1 MKLNEKINYCRKK
14 AGLSQLDLADLLG
27 VSRQS
32 VSKWETGEANP
43 EVTKIPQLAKVFGVS
58 ADWLLS
64 EDEPETA
71 DTPPASAAEA
81 AAPDWPDWVEHLP
94 RHISRMVKRFG
105 WLYGVKVAVGGAIFA
120 AFGLFGRAM
129 FHQMIFESVNTGF
142 ESIGIPVEGF
152 GYDGTMDVFFNSPF
166 SSFQNSSWRMASM
179 FTGFVIALGIVIML
193 AGIILAVVLK
203 RWGKKKPE

>member
-43 EVTKIPQLAKVFGVS
+43 EVTKIPQLANVFGVS

-64 EDEPETA
+64 EEEPETA
-71 DTPPASAAEA
+71 GPSPAAKAEA
-81 AAPDWPDWVEHLP
+81 TAPDWPDWVEHLP
-94 RHISRMVKRFG
+94 RHIGRMVKRYG
-105 WLYGVKVAVGGAIFA
+105 WLYGVKVAVGGALFA

-142 ESIGIPVEGF
+142 ESF

-166 SSFQNSSWRMASM
+166 TSFQNSSWRMASM
-179 FTGFVIALGIVIML
+179 FTGFAITLGIVIML

-203 RWGKKKPE
+203 RWGKKNQT

>member
-1 MKLNEKINYCRKK
+1 
-14 AGLSQLDLADLLG
+14 
-27 VSRQS
+27 
-32 VSKWETGEANP
+32 
-43 EVTKIPQLAKVFGVS
+43 
-58 ADWLLS
+58 
-64 EDEPETA
+64 
-71 DTPPASAAEA
+71 
-81 AAPDWPDWVEHLP
+81 
-94 RHISRMVKRFG
+94 
-105 WLYGVKVAVGGAIFA
+105 
-120 AFGLFGRAM
+120 M